1 MLTPTLIITSTLCAL
16 AVVKASQPT
25 TNNVTIDDQYGDKLT
40 HRVPIFLPPDA
51 WTHNSVAAILN
62 PHRVHNGTWH
72 DATHHPGDS
81 ARIVNFGFEGVALY
95 VFCIIANMPPPSGRG
110 FDSFADYQFLL
121 DGDLVGEY
129 KHAVED
135 TDDYFYNTPVYVNRT
150 IPDAFHN
157 FSIVVNSTEQAVLI
171 LFDYAIYTTLRILF
185 LCFMTMAGATAEGLR
200 NVTIDDRYGDEI
212 TLTVPTYLPPDAW
225 SSRGNAQPNA
235 SLAYNRTW
243 HDTTSHPEHAANN
256 VTFNFTGVSLF
267 VYCIIANTPPH
278 SSQIFDAFANYTF
291 FLDGELVGG
300 YKHDVEQ
307 TEIFFYNVP
316 VYVNQTMENKFHSF
330 SIVPYSKEKPVLLL
344 FDYAIY
350 TKCEGRCVNASPS
363 SQIPMHSSTPANS
376 TDALPSTLP
385 SQANTSEHHS
395 SVWIIV
401 AVTLAGAAV
410 FILSGS
416 FLFYRFRQANRA
428 TRREAKLW
436 RQSRFIVQSK
446 PRPTSETQG
455 RGEIAEKLKGY
466 SADTQTA
473 ASAVPLDSSIED
485 PVMNH

>member
-121 DGDLVGEY
+121 DGDFVGEY

-171 LFDYAIYTTLRILF
+171 LFDYAIYTTLSKGEIENS
-185 LCFMTMAGATAEGLR
+185 ATSPQGLHPS
-200 NVTIDDRYGDEI
+200 Y
-212 TLTVPTYLPPDAW
+212 
-225 SSRGNAQPNA
+225 
-235 SLAYNRTW
+235 
-243 HDTTSHPEHAANN
+243 TSKTSPEVQN
-256 VTFNFTGVSLF
+256 GS
-267 VYCIIANTPPH
+267 
-278 SSQIFDAFANYTF
+278 
-291 FLDGELVGG
+291 
-300 YKHDVEQ
+300 
-307 TEIFFYNVP
+307 
-316 VYVNQTMENKFHSF
+316 
-330 SIVPYSKEKPVLLL
+330 
-344 FDYAIY
+344 
-350 TKCEGRCVNASPS
+350 GRRP
-363 SQIPMHSSTPANS
+363 
-376 TDALPSTLP
+376 
-385 SQANTSEHHS
+385 NTS
-395 SVWIIV
+395 VVV
-401 AVTLAGAAV
+401 AITLAGIATFVSCIGILLAVRARCRPMQRPNRLRLCPNSRDHSAAAAHAPPQA
-410 FILSGS
+410 FAANTLGSTHRLSVDEVRDHAGTIRE
-416 FLFYRFRQANRA
+416 LRQTIQDLR
-428 TRREAKLW
+428 
-436 RQSRFIVQSK
+436 
-446 PRPTSETQG
+446 
-455 RGEIAEKLKGY
+455 AEKRVMG
-466 SADTQTA
+466 A
-473 ASAVPLDSSIED
+473 AWACSPPYAGP
-485 PVMNH
+485 